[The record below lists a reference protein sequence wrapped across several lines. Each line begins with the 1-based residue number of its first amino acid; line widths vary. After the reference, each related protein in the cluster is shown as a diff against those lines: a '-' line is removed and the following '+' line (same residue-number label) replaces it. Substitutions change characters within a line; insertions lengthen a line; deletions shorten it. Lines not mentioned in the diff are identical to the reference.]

1 MLKKK
6 LTKYLWFGSDVDSKN
21 NPITPQPAPEGEP
34 LDGLNEGELYI
45 HNNSKNPTL
54 YTLSSDGKV
63 VPIGGNTDVLD
74 KRYLRKDKDDRSVGK
89 ISSDKG
95 FEAGTYVKGL
105 VGGSGAWIGADGYG
119 EMSGLTLR
127 EFLEVP
133 ELRFNRVDVVSG
145 ELWNAVAFGL
155 VEEVAIT
162 GEETGILKIKLEE
175 NERCGLH
182 VGDFCRG
189 IFADF
194 GDGSN
199 WEGPD
204 ECNFLHLY
212 GFWTSYFT
220 PKTIIENK
228 EGLFVCEYALKPKTK
243 QHPTK
248 SMKFAVYGNPT
259 DTTRQASAY
268 ATRTYKRYLNNV
280 DTWVI
285 EPDRHI
291 YAQYGDLNGLV
302 IDGVDMKGYG
312 SYQSNAYFK
321 GVQIQLSPE
330 QLESLKGDSAYSAQL
345 TNNVGTIRL
354 DKDGNMAEGLYEES
368 IVTAIKDGEE
378 AEVTAK
384 DENGQESS
392 VTVTNHKL
400 TTTVQAYKGNVPLF
414 YSSSAT
420 SGSFSI
426 SLTCVGCTA
435 FVVNGSVIVSSI
447 TSTKDCR
454 VNVTVNCEG
463 MAVYNLVYNVVFVQ
477 DGQDGAKGEDG
488 KKGKDAVLYR
498 IEPNIQTISKTMT
511 GSLEPETVTF
521 KLQANNG
528 GIIQYY
534 PTMWS
539 LYGKVSENSEWEKI
553 KSSDST
559 TSFNVTFSDKYK
571 YYELNGKTYGSGDT
585 QLGDSINITV
595 VSDGENGASGAMARY
610 RGEFVFYNDEP
621 YVYDSEYR
629 DIVIY
634 EGNVYQVYAF
644 GSSVTEAP
652 TVSGDSDNDGKWQR
666 ANKFRFVAMDTAL
679 IDSANIGGFMFKRNK
694 YIDGM
699 PVGKLESQ
707 YGPIVITDIA
717 YNTSRTAEAMMSI
730 VCDGNAYTEST
741 TIVKMKN
748 GIVHSLQPSVKYIRM
763 DKDGAYVDAY
773 ISCGLMYSQTLPT
786 GYTLKYSKD
795 SDTESVYTL
804 GDSILTHSI
813 RNVITFSMYDSNNIL
828 VERQHV
834 YVLKEGSST
843 VRFVYDNYV
852 QVACNEDNSI
862 KSGLPI
868 RFNIVAYKGWDEVPI
883 TSMSVSGSG
892 LTVDNDRIELDAETG
907 TFKCSNVNLSGVINA
922 TGGIFKNIDVVSGT
936 IGGLTISEN
945 SISSAKGKKGMK
957 IQGESILFD
966 FSGTEFIRINSSLPE
981 KTLFYGRM
989 DDGVLMEL
997 NAYGAGA
1004 TALNILCNSSG
1015 IGKAINSVGEN
1026 FFISRYASSSTN
1038 MEQTMIAGLSLS
1050 CKNGTTFSAPSNV
1063 SNNTSAWVDF
1073 LVATGNFELPNAN
1086 SCPGKILFVKFTGNY
1101 TVESSSYI
1109 VSAADNSTDTS
1120 RTRDKK
1126 AMFYISNGV
1135 NWYEFYCG

>member
-6 LTKYLWFGSDVDSKN
+6 LTKYLWFGSDVDSKD

-54 YTLSSDGKV
+54 YTLSSDGEV
-63 VPIGGNTDVLD
+63 VPIGGNTDVFD
-74 KRYLRKDKDDRSVGK
+74 KRYIRKDKDDRSVGK

-155 VEEVAIT
+155 VEEVEIT

-182 VGDFCRG
+182 VGDYCRG

-194 GDGSN
+194 SSGSN

-228 EGLFVCEYALKPKTK
+228 EGLFVCEYALKPETK

-248 SMKFAVYGNPT
+248 SMKFAVYGHPT
-259 DTTRQASAY
+259 DTKRQASAY

-302 IDGVDMKGYG
+302 INGVEMKGYG

-330 QLESLKGDSAYSAQL
+330 QLESLKGDSAYAAQL

-354 DKDGNMAEGLYEES
+354 DKNGNMAEGLYEES

-414 YSSSAT
+414 YSTTGT
-420 SGSFSI
+420 SGSFTV

-435 FVVNGSVIVSSI
+435 FVVNGSVVVSSI

-463 MAVYNLVYNVVFVQ
+463 MAVYNLVYNILFV
-477 DGQDGAKGEDG
+477 KDG
-488 KKGKDAVLYR
+488 KDGINGSDGSNGAPGSPGADASVYTVLPNLTAISRTVTGSLSPSNVTFTCYKDTGTSDRTEESATWKMYGRNTADESWSEIKTQDSYSSTFSVGFSDSYKYYR
-498 IEPNIQTISKTMT
+498 IEAYPYGTRPIV
-511 GSLEPETVTF
+511 LEPF
-521 KLQANNG
+521 
-528 GIIQYY
+528 I
-534 PTMWS
+534 
-539 LYGKVSENSEWEKI
+539 
-553 KSSDST
+553 
-559 TSFNVTFSDKYK
+559 
-571 YYELNGKTYGSGDT
+571 
-585 QLGDSINITV
+585 
-595 VSDGENGASGAMARY
+595 VSDGTPGTNGKRGAIARY
-610 RGEFVFYNDEP
+610 CGEYKEGVEYVYNDEF
-621 YVYDSEYR
+621 R

-634 EGNVYQVYAF
+634 KGNVFQVLSY
-644 GSSVTEAP
+644 GSTVTDAP
-652 TVSGDSDNDGKWQR
+652 TVSDSSDNDGKWQM
-666 ANKFRFVAMDTAL
+666 ASKFNFVAMDTAL
-679 IDSANIGGFMFKRNK
+679 IDNANIAGFVFTR
-694 YIDGM
+694 DG
-699 PVGKLESQ
+699 
-707 YGPIVITDIA
+707 Y
-717 YNTSRTAEAMMSI
+717 
-730 VCDGNAYTEST
+730 
-741 TIVKMKN
+741 
-748 GIVHSLQPSVKYIRM
+748 
-763 DKDGAYVDAY
+763 KDGAPYGRLSSQLSTDGVPNLEIDAY
-773 ISCGLMYSQTLPT
+773 NG
-786 GYTLKYSKD
+786 
-795 SDTESVYTL
+795 
-804 GDSILTHSI
+804 SIHCN
-813 RNVITFSMYDSNNIL
+813 NVD
-828 VERQHV
+828 
-834 YVLKEGSST
+834 
-843 VRFVYDNYV
+843 
-852 QVACNEDNSI
+852 
-862 KSGLPI
+862 
-868 RFNIVAYKGWDEVPI
+868 
-883 TSMSVSGSG
+883 
-892 LTVDNDRIELDAETG
+892 
-907 TFKCSNVNLSGVINA
+907 LSGVINA

-945 SISSAKGKKGMK
+945 SISSAKGNKGMK

-966 FSGTEFIRINSSLPE
+966 FSGTEFIRINSSSSE

-989 DDGVLMEL
+989 DDGVLMDL
-997 NAYGAGA
+997 RAYGAGA

-1015 IGKAINSVGEN
+1015 FGKAIDSIGEHS
-1026 FFISRYASSSTN
+1026 FISRYSSSSTY

-1050 CKNGTTFSAPSNV
+1050 CRNGTTFSAPSNV

-1073 LVATGNFELPNAN
+1073 LVATDDFQLPNAN

-1101 TVESSSYI
+1101 TAKSSSYI
-1109 VSAADNSTDTS
+1109 VSAADNSTSTR
-1120 RTRDKK
+1120 RTRDTK
-1126 AMFYISNGV
+1126 AMFYISNGT

>member
-6 LTKYLWFGSDVDSKN
+6 LTKYLWFGSDVDSKD

-89 ISSDKG
+89 ISSDEG

-155 VEEVAIT
+155 VEEVETT

-220 PKTIIENK
+220 PTKIIEDK

-248 SMKFAVYGNPT
+248 SMKFAVYGHPT

-268 ATRTYKRYLNNV
+268 ATRTYKRYLNKV

-285 EPDRHI
+285 SPDDHI

-302 IDGVDMKGYG
+302 INGVDMKGYG
-312 SYQSNAYFK
+312 SFQSNAYFK

-330 QLESLKGDSAYSAQL
+330 QLESLKGDSAYAAQL

-354 DKDGNMAEGLYEES
+354 DKNGNIAEGLYEES

-400 TTTVQAYKGNVPLF
+400 TTTVQAYKGNLPLF
-414 YSSSAT
+414 YSSSAA
-420 SGSFSI
+420 SGSFAV

-521 KLQANNG
+521 KLQANDG
-528 GIIQYY
+528 GVIKYY
-534 PTMWS
+534 PTIWS
-539 LYGKVSENSEWEKI
+539 LYGKVSANSEWVKI
-553 KSSDST
+553 KGSDST
-559 TSFNVTFSDKYK
+559 TSFDVTFSDKYK
-571 YYELNGKTYGSGDT
+571 YYELNGKTYGSGAT

-610 RGEFVFYNDEP
+610 RGEFVFNNDEP

-679 IDSANIGGFMFKRNK
+679 IDDANIAGFIFNREGYDNNGYPVGSIRSQKNNANVTHANDGKWMYDNGYRKSPAIKDGGFTVETVTFKVPEKCLVMFEMIASTEKDYDFG
-694 YIDGM
+694 YIGR
-699 PVGKLESQ
+699 L
-707 YGPIVITDIA
+707 
-717 YNTSRTAEAMMSI
+717 
-730 VCDGNAYTEST
+730 
-741 TIVKMKN
+741 
-748 GIVHSLQPSVKYIRM
+748 
-763 DKDGAYVDAY
+763 DKDYIIEEVDAY
-773 ISCGLMYSQTLPT
+773 GNI
-786 GYTLKYSKD
+786 TLK
-795 SDTESVYTL
+795 L
-804 GDSILTHSI
+804 
-813 RNVITFSMYDSNNIL
+813 
-828 VERQHV
+828 
-834 YVLKEGSST
+834 
-843 VRFVYDNYV
+843 
-852 QVACNEDNSI
+852 DNSI
-862 KSGLPI
+862 KTD
-868 RFNIVAYKGWDEVPI
+868 NIL
-883 TSMSVSGSG
+883 S
-892 LTVDNDRIELDAETG
+892 
-907 TFKCSNVNLSGVINA
+907 LSGVAQDIARIEVEEGEYTVQIIYSKSSSNKSNEDCVRYKFIGSPKLYLSAYTGMLYCNDVNIIGNINA
-922 TGGIFKNIDVVSGT
+922 TSGV
-936 IGGLTISEN
+936 
-945 SISSAKGKKGMK
+945 
-957 IQGESILFD
+957 
-966 FSGTEFIRINSSLPE
+966 FSGYIRTDLVNIIDSDAIQVEPQFTTNEYAYKLNRNVYVDATFEEVVLPCTEE
-981 KTLFYGRM
+981 Y
-989 DDGVLMEL
+989 
-997 NAYGAGA
+997 
-1004 TALNILCNSSG
+1004 
-1015 IGKAINSVGEN
+1015 
-1026 FFISRYASSSTN
+1026 
-1038 MEQTMIAGLSLS
+1038 
-1050 CKNGTTFSAPSNV
+1050 
-1063 SNNTSAWVDF
+1063 
-1073 LVATGNFELPNAN
+1073 
-1086 SCPGKILFVKFTGNY
+1086 
-1101 TVESSSYI
+1101 
-1109 VSAADNSTDTS
+1109 
-1120 RTRDKK
+1120 
-1126 AMFYISNGV
+1126 NGV
-1135 NWYEFYCG
+1135 RVIIMDSYYLKTRMATPPTIIRTEDGSTIKCGLYGGDKPSGQYQMSSIKIDCGAVELIYKYIQTDYGQQRAWIVLNHSCGTFEEY